1 MAILSPTGL
10 QHDALRASSLLMVD
24 GLRPRQRATARW
36 LQPSARI
43 TISVAR
49 SSPSNARSWFPPQ
62 HPARKVLHLVIEP
75 APLFISRMVAYN
87 KFCEHSI
94 DVLIRRTD
102 FLVLTIRTGG
112 DYGADAPD

>member
-1 MAILSPTGL
+1 MTAIVSPTGL

-49 SSPSNARSWFPPQ
+49 SSAVKCS
-62 HPARKVLHLVIEP
+62 
-75 APLFISRMVAYN
+75 
-87 KFCEHSI
+87 
-94 DVLIRRTD
+94 
-102 FLVLTIRTGG
+102 
-112 DYGADAPD
+112 